1 VEGGTDELTDL
12 AGVALP
18 ALLDALANVRDD
30 IQTVDR
36 EIISLLARRVALGRR
51 AGRVKRAAGVSVVDP
66 MQEAAVLER
75 ARELA
80 EAAGLPY
87 RDLRALLRGMIAISR
102 RAQLNDEAA
111 DEAESR

>member
-1 VEGGTDELTDL
+1 
-12 AGVALP
+12 
-18 ALLDALANVRDD
+18 
-30 IQTVDR
+30 
-36 EIISLLARRVALGRR
+36 
-51 AGRVKRAAGVSVVDP
+51 VSVVDP